1 MFVLP
6 NMESDEK
13 YQDLIK
19 SYQILL
25 ENEKRRLSSV
35 NFKNNEE
42 QIQLIEE
49 KIEAKS
55 LETIESDDSQGE
67 SDEFDK
73 DNDSSQISNIVFKKQ
88 GIVHEN
94 PQDQDA
100 LKVTKH
106 ETHKRVRSYCYLV
119 SSIFL

>member
-1 MFVLP
+1 MSVLP

-35 NFKNNEE
+35 NFKNKEE
-42 QIQLIEE
+42 QIEE
-49 KIEAKS
+49 KIEEKP
-55 LETIESDDSQGE
+55 LETIESDASQGE

-73 DNDSSQISNIVFKKQ
+73 DNDSSEISKIVLKNQ
-88 GIVHEN
+88 AIVHEI
-94 PQDQDA
+94 PQDG
-100 LKVTKH
+100 LKDTKY
-106 ETHKRVRSYCYLV
+106 ETHKRVRSYFYLV
-119 SSIFL
+119 SSMLL